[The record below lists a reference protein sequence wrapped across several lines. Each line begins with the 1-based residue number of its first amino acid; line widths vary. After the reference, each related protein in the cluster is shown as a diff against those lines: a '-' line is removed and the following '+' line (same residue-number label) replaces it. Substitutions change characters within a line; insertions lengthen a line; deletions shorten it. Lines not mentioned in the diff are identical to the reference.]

1 MSSDDGKEYVLALS
15 RLVESVSNALHTA
28 SARDSYVRDVE
39 TRSRRHALALEIDG
53 DVLRIGLDETLSFET
68 PGLDALLSALLG
80 HGVARLVIRQL
91 TPARD
96 LLEMARLLAA
106 TPRDPDEGR
115 LIESRAVAL
124 RLWNV
129 EFIGAFELDEHHIT
143 ASLPPELMVSLRDGA
158 DYAHAEAALAKLATR
173 GEHALESGDARTV
186 AAILVAVW
194 SFERSTH
201 HDALRHTAELA
212 LKRLISP
219 MALKLAAQVIPS
231 ARRRERLV
239 GVLAYTGDEG
249 AEALFAHLCA
259 SQDMHERRAYF
270 DALVSLRSGISMLM
284 QALDSEQWY
293 VARNAAELLGEMRI
307 DGVESSL
314 AIMLE
319 SDDER
324 RRVAAASAL
333 ARLRTTDALAALH
346 TVVNDPSDAVRYF
359 ASTALLARIE
369 GANAR
374 QLGVALDADGD
385 PDMKLQI
392 VSALGRLGTP
402 DAVQKLI
409 KTLMSP
415 QSVSAIASMD
425 SDFRCASIE
434 AVANARGSAAMSLI
448 SPFRRDKDPRVAET
462 ATRIYSRLSRENRLM
477 LKFSA

>member
-15 RLVESVSNALHTA
+15 RLIQSVSNAMHTA
-28 SARDSYVRDVE
+28 SARDAHVRDVE
-39 TRSRRHALALEIDG
+39 SRSRRRALALELDG
-53 DVLRIGLDETLSFET
+53 DVLRIGLEETLTFET
-68 PGLDALLSALLG
+68 PGVEALLSALLG

-106 TPRDPDEGR
+106 TPRNANEGR
-115 LIESRAVAL
+115 AIETRAL
-124 RLWNV
+124 DSRLWNI
-129 EFIGAFELDEHHIT
+129 EFIGAFELDDEHIT
-143 ASLPPELMVSLRDGA
+143 ANLPPELLISLRDGA
-158 DYAHAEAALAKLATR
+158 EYVHAESALAKLATR
-173 GEHALESGDARTV
+173 GEQALEGGDSRTI
-186 AAILVAVW
+186 AAVLVTIW
-194 SFERSTH
+194 SFERSTQ

-219 MALKLAAQVIPS
+219 MALKLTAQVIPS
-231 ARRRERLV
+231 ARRRERLL
-239 GVLAYTGDEG
+239 GVLSHAGDEG
-249 AEALFAHLCA
+249 AEALFAHLCE
-259 SQDMHERRAYF
+259 SQDMFERRAYF
-270 DALVSLRSGISMLM
+270 DALIWLRCGVSMLM

-314 AIMLE
+314 AILLE

-324 RRVAAASAL
+324 RRVAASSAL
-333 ARLRTTDALAALH
+333 ARLRTPDALAALN
-346 TVVNDPSDAVRYF
+346 TVINDPSDAVRYF

-385 PDMKLQI
+385 LEMKLQI
-392 VSALGRLGTP
+392 VAALGKLGTP

-415 QSVSAIASMD
+415 QAVSAAANLD
-425 SDFRCASIE
+425 SEFRCASLE
-434 AVANARGSAAMSLI
+434 AVATARGSAAMPLI

-462 ATRIYSRLSRENRLM
+462 ATRLYTRLARGPRVM
-477 LKFSA
+477 LTFSA